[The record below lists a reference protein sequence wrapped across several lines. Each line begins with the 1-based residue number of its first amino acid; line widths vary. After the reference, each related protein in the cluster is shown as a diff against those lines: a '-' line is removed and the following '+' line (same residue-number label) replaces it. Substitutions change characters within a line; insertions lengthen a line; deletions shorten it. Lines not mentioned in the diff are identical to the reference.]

1 MIKGDG
7 MATPTCPQC
16 GSERV
21 WKDGVRYLADGSV
34 IQRWLCRDCGYR
46 FSDPSKTSKRKNLH
60 NFYRR
65 VGGWED
71 QPKNSAK
78 AVEALKELEETE
90 KRAAGA
96 TEKSTEADVKGKI
109 LEFAWWMKKHGYSE
123 ATIERRTRLLITLV
137 NRGANILN
145 PESVK
150 DTIAKQDGWSLRTK
164 VHAVDVYTCFLK
176 MLGRKWEPPRYKP
189 VKKLPFIPL
198 EEELDALISGCNK
211 KTAAFLQLL
220 KETGMRAG
228 EAWRLEWID
237 VDFENRLV
245 KVTPEK
251 CGEPRTINV
260 SNKLLAML
268 NALPKVSHK
277 VFNGSLRH
285 FARSFRRQRARIAHK
300 ASKSTHKQDNI
311 SYI

>member
-1 MIKGDG
+1 

-21 WKDGVRYLADGSV
+21 W
-34 IQRWLCRDCGYR
+34 
-46 FSDPSKTSKRKNLH
+46 
-60 NFYRR
+60 
-65 VGGWED
+65 
-71 QPKNSAK
+71 
-78 AVEALKELEETE
+78 
-90 KRAAGA
+90 
-96 TEKSTEADVKGKI
+96 KGKI

-150 DTIAKQDGWSLRTK
+150 DAIAKQDGWSLRTK
-164 VHAVDVYTCFLK
+164 AHAVDVYTCFLK

-228 EAWRLEWID
+228 ETWRLEWID

-245 KVTPEK
+245 KDTPEK
-251 CGEPRTINV
+251 CG
-260 SNKLLAML
+260 
-268 NALPKVSHK
+268 
-277 VFNGSLRH
+277 LRLVT
-285 FARSFRRQRARIAHK
+285 RCSTAHYVTLQG
-300 ASKSTHKQDNI
+300 ASGGRGQE
-311 SYI
+311 